1 MMPTYPQ
8 LLSPTYEPH
17 VYSASWQKQY
27 VAQFFTLESG
37 EKNGNS
43 ATYRCRLHP
52 EAPVFKAHF
61 PGFPVLPGV
70 LTLKMVVDAINASQ
84 FFSTQ
89 TLTVQSIG
97 NAKYLAVV
105 NPQET
110 QEVEISVTLKA
121 EKNADEPAVFQFK
134 ATVQNGE
141 TRFATF
147 SFSCTAAD
155 FITVGVEEN
164 EVCAVIPTYQNAKTL
179 LKVVADVHRVVD
191 TVFVVD
197 DGSNDGTAALLDK
210 ATGNERPEK
219 VLTHP
224 KNCGKGA
231 ALKTG
236 LTYAR
241 QQGFR
246 YAVTV
251 DADGQHRADDIPALL
266 KAVEEEP
273 DALAIG
279 SRGLQHENMPAKST
293 FANRFSNFWF
303 ALQTLQRLPDT
314 QSGLRVYPLRCL
326 HGLRWMSARYEAELT
341 LLVFS
346 AWAGVKLLPVPV
358 SVYYPP
364 RDQRVTHFRPGRD
377 FTRISVLNTLLCFLM
392 VVYGWPRIFADRLQ
406 GVSKACF
413 VSRELFTL
421 TSCQIW

>member
-1 MMPTYPQ
+1 MSLTSI
-8 LLSPTYEPH
+8 LPH
-17 VYSASWQKQY
+17 GKKQY
-27 VAQFFTLESG
+27 VAQFFTLEAG

-110 QEVEISVTLKA
+110 QEVEISVALKA
-121 EKNADEPAVFQFK
+121 EKNADELTVFQFK

-147 SFSCTAAD
+147 SFSCTAAN

-179 LKVVADVHRVVD
+179 LKVVADVHRVVN

-392 VVYGWPRIFADRLQ
+392 VVYGWPRIFCRQIAR
-406 GVSKACF
+406 GVKGVF
-413 VSRELFTL
+413 RK
-421 TSCQIW
+421 

>member
-1 MMPTYPQ
+1 MSLTSI
-8 LLSPTYEPH
+8 LPH
-17 VYSASWQKQY
+17 GKKQY

-110 QEVEISVTLKA
+110 QEVEISVALKA

-155 FITVGVEEN
+155 FMTVGVEEN

-179 LKVVADVHRVVD
+179 LKIVADVHRVVD

-314 QSGLRVYPLRCL
+314 QSGLRIYPLRRL

-346 AWAGVKLLPVPV
+346 AWAGVKLLLVPV

-392 VVYGWPRIFADRLQ
+392 VVYGWPRIFCRQIAR
-406 GVSKACF
+406 GVKGVF
-413 VSRELFTL
+413 RK
-421 TSCQIW
+421 

>member
-1 MMPTYPQ
+1 MSLTSI
-8 LLSPTYEPH
+8 LPH
-17 VYSASWQKQY
+17 GKKQY
-27 VAQFFTLESG
+27 VAQFFTLEAG

-110 QEVEISVTLKA
+110 QEVEISVALKA

-392 VVYGWPRIFADRLQ
+392 VVYGWPRIFCRQIAR
-406 GVSKACF
+406 GVKGVFCK
-413 VSRELFTL
+413 
-421 TSCQIW
+421 

>member
-1 MMPTYPQ
+1 MSLTSI
-8 LLSPTYEPH
+8 LPH
-17 VYSASWQKQY
+17 GKKQY

-110 QEVEISVTLKA
+110 QEVEISVALKA

-246 YAVTV
+246 YAVTM

-364 RDQRVTHFRPGRD
+364 RDQRVTHFHPGRD

-392 VVYGWPRIFADRLQ
+392 VVYGWPRIFCRQIAR
-406 GVSKACF
+406 GVKGVF
-413 VSRELFTL
+413 RK
-421 TSCQIW
+421 

>member
-1 MMPTYPQ
+1 MSLTSI
-8 LLSPTYEPH
+8 LPH
-17 VYSASWQKQY
+17 GKKQY

-110 QEVEISVTLKA
+110 QEVEISVALKA

-147 SFSCTAAD
+147 SFSCTAAN

-314 QSGLRVYPLRCL
+314 QSGLRVYPLRRL

-392 VVYGWPRIFADRLQ
+392 VVYGWPRIFCRQIAR
-406 GVSKACF
+406 GVKGVFCK
-413 VSRELFTL
+413 
-421 TSCQIW
+421 

>member
-1 MMPTYPQ
+1 MSLTSI
-8 LLSPTYEPH
+8 LPH
-17 VYSASWQKQY
+17 GKKQY
-27 VAQFFTLESG
+27 VAQFFTLEAG

-110 QEVEISVTLKA
+110 QEVEISVALKA
-121 EKNADEPAVFQFK
+121 EKNADELTVFQFK

-231 ALKTG
+231 ALKMG

-314 QSGLRVYPLRCL
+314 QSGLRVYPLRRL

-392 VVYGWPRIFADRLQ
+392 VVYGWPRIFCRQIAR
-406 GVSKACF
+406 GVKGVF
-413 VSRELFTL
+413 RK
-421 TSCQIW
+421 

>member
-1 MMPTYPQ
+1 MSLTSI
-8 LLSPTYEPH
+8 LPH
-17 VYSASWQKQY
+17 GKKQY

-110 QEVEISVTLKA
+110 QEVEISVALKA

-179 LKVVADVHRVVD
+179 LQVVADVHRVVD

-273 DALAIG
+273 DALVIG

-314 QSGLRVYPLRCL
+314 QSGLRVYPLRRL

-392 VVYGWPRIFADRLQ
+392 VVYGWPRIFCRQIAR
-406 GVSKACF
+406 GVKGVF
-413 VSRELFTL
+413 RK
-421 TSCQIW
+421 

>member
-1 MMPTYPQ
+1 MSLTSI
-8 LLSPTYEPH
+8 LPH
-17 VYSASWQKQY
+17 GKKQY
-27 VAQFFTLESG
+27 VAQFFTLEAG

-61 PGFPVLPGV
+61 PEFPVLPGV

-110 QEVEISVTLKA
+110 QEVEISVALKA

-179 LKVVADVHRVVD
+179 LQVVADVHRVVD
-191 TVFVVD
+191 TVIVVD

-273 DALAIG
+273 DALTIG

-314 QSGLRVYPLRCL
+314 QSGLRVYPLRRL

-346 AWAGVKLLPVPV
+346 AWAGVKLLPVHV

-392 VVYGWPRIFADRLQ
+392 VVYGWPRIFCRQIAR
-406 GVSKACF
+406 GVKGGFCK
-413 VSRELFTL
+413 
-421 TSCQIW
+421 

>member
-1 MMPTYPQ
+1 MSLTSI
-8 LLSPTYEPH
+8 LPH
-17 VYSASWQKQY
+17 GKKQY
-27 VAQFFTLESG
+27 VAQFFTLEAG

-89 TLTVQSIG
+89 MLTVQSIG

-110 QEVEISVTLKA
+110 QEVEISVALKA

-134 ATVQNGE
+134 ATVQNRE

-147 SFSCTAAD
+147 SFSCTAAN

-210 ATGNERPEK
+210 ATGSERPEK

-266 KAVEEEP
+266 EAVEEEP

-314 QSGLRVYPLRCL
+314 QSGLRVYPLRRL

-377 FTRISVLNTLLCFLM
+377 FTRISMLNTLLCFLM
-392 VVYGWPRIFADRLQ
+392 VVYGWPRIFCRQIAR
-406 GVSKACF
+406 GVKGVFCK
-413 VSRELFTL
+413 
-421 TSCQIW
+421 

>member
-1 MMPTYPQ
+1 MSLTSI
-8 LLSPTYEPH
+8 LPH
-17 VYSASWQKQY
+17 GKKQY

-61 PGFPVLPGV
+61 PGFPILPGV

-110 QEVEISVTLKA
+110 QEVEISVALKA

-251 DADGQHRADDIPALL
+251 DADGQHRADDIPTLL

-364 RDQRVTHFRPGRD
+364 RDQRVTHFRLGRD

-392 VVYGWPRIFADRLQ
+392 VVYGWPRIFCRQIAR
-406 GVSKACF
+406 GVKGVF
-413 VSRELFTL
+413 RK
-421 TSCQIW
+421 

>member
-1 MMPTYPQ
+1 MSLTSI
-8 LLSPTYEPH
+8 LPH
-17 VYSASWQKQY
+17 GKKQY

-110 QEVEISVTLKA
+110 QEVEISVALKA

-191 TVFVVD
+191 TVFVGA

-314 QSGLRVYPLRCL
+314 QSGLRVYPLRRL

-392 VVYGWPRIFADRLQ
+392 VVYGWPRIFCRQIAR
-406 GVSKACF
+406 GVKGVF
-413 VSRELFTL
+413 RK
-421 TSCQIW
+421 

>member
-1 MMPTYPQ
+1 MSLTSI
-8 LLSPTYEPH
+8 LPH
-17 VYSASWQKQY
+17 GKKQY
-27 VAQFFTLESG
+27 VAQFFTLEAG

-110 QEVEISVTLKA
+110 QEVEISVALKA

-134 ATVQNGE
+134 ATVENGE

-155 FITVGVEEN
+155 IITVGVEEN

-210 ATGNERPEK
+210 ATGSERPEK

-251 DADGQHRADDIPALL
+251 DADGQHRADDIPTLL

-392 VVYGWPRIFADRLQ
+392 VVYGWPRIFCRQIAR
-406 GVSKACF
+406 GVKGVFCK
-413 VSRELFTL
+413 
-421 TSCQIW
+421 

>member
-1 MMPTYPQ
+1 MSLTSI
-8 LLSPTYEPH
+8 LPH
-17 VYSASWQKQY
+17 GKKQY

-110 QEVEISVTLKA
+110 QEVEISVALKA

-251 DADGQHRADDIPALL
+251 DADGQHRADDIPTLL

-303 ALQTLQRLPDT
+303 ALQTFQRLPDT
-314 QSGLRVYPLRCL
+314 QSGLRVYPLRRL

-392 VVYGWPRIFADRLQ
+392 VVYGWPRIFCRQIAR
-406 GVSKACF
+406 GVKGVFCK
-413 VSRELFTL
+413 
-421 TSCQIW
+421 

>member
-1 MMPTYPQ
+1 MSLTSI
-8 LLSPTYEPH
+8 LPH
-17 VYSASWQKQY
+17 GKKQY

-43 ATYRCRLHP
+43 ATYRCRIHP

-110 QEVEISVTLKA
+110 QEVEISVTQKA

-392 VVYGWPRIFADRLQ
+392 VVYGWPRIFCRQIAR
-406 GVSKACF
+406 GVKGVF
-413 VSRELFTL
+413 RK
-421 TSCQIW
+421 

>member
-1 MMPTYPQ
+1 MSLTSI
-8 LLSPTYEPH
+8 LPH
-17 VYSASWQKQY
+17 GKKQY

-61 PGFPVLPGV
+61 PGFPILPGV

-84 FFSTQ
+84 FFSTK

-110 QEVEISVTLKA
+110 QEVEISVALKA
-121 EKNADEPAVFQFK
+121 EKNADEPAIFQFK

-147 SFSCTAAD
+147 SFSCTAANL
-155 FITVGVEEN
+155 ITVGVEEN

-251 DADGQHRADDIPALL
+251 DADGQHRANDIPALL

-314 QSGLRVYPLRCL
+314 QSGLRVYPLRRL

-392 VVYGWPRIFADRLQ
+392 VVYGWPRIFCRQIAR
-406 GVSKACF
+406 GVKGVFCK
-413 VSRELFTL
+413 
-421 TSCQIW
+421 

>member
-1 MMPTYPQ
+1 MSLTSILPQ
-8 LLSPTYEPH
+8 GK
-17 VYSASWQKQY
+17 KQY
-27 VAQFFTLESG
+27 VAQFFTLEAG

-110 QEVEISVTLKA
+110 QEVEISVALKA

-155 FITVGVEEN
+155 FMTVGVEEN

-219 VLTHP
+219 VLPHP

-236 LTYAR
+236 LTFAR

-251 DADGQHRADDIPALL
+251 DADGQHRANDIPALL

-314 QSGLRVYPLRCL
+314 QSGLRVYPLRRL

-392 VVYGWPRIFADRLQ
+392 VVYGWPRIFCRQIAR
-406 GVSKACF
+406 GVKGVF
-413 VSRELFTL
+413 RK
-421 TSCQIW
+421 

>member
-1 MMPTYPQ
+1 MSLTSI
-8 LLSPTYEPH
+8 LPH
-17 VYSASWQKQY
+17 GKKQY

-84 FFSTQ
+84 FFSTK
-89 TLTVQSIG
+89 TLTLQSIG

-110 QEVEISVTLKA
+110 QEVEINVALKA

-141 TRFATF
+141 TCFATF
-147 SFSCTAAD
+147 SFSCTAAN
-155 FITVGVEEN
+155 FIMVGVEEN

-191 TVFVVD
+191 TVIVVD

-224 KNCGKGA
+224 KNYGKGA

-279 SRGLQHENMPAKST
+279 SRRLQHENMPAKST

-314 QSGLRVYPLRCL
+314 QSGLRVYPLRRL

-377 FTRISVLNTLLCFLM
+377 FTRISMLNTLLCFLM
-392 VVYGWPRIFADRLQ
+392 VVYGWPRIFCRQIAR
-406 GVSKACF
+406 GVKGVF
-413 VSRELFTL
+413 RK
-421 TSCQIW
+421 

>member
-1 MMPTYPQ
+1 MSLTSI
-8 LLSPTYEPH
+8 LPH
-17 VYSASWQKQY
+17 GKKQY
-27 VAQFFTLESG
+27 VAQFFTLEAG

-110 QEVEISVTLKA
+110 QEVEISVALKA

-155 FITVGVEEN
+155 FITVSVEEN

-210 ATGNERPEK
+210 ATGNERPQK

-246 YAVTV
+246 YAVTM

-279 SRGLQHENMPAKST
+279 SRELQHENMPAKST

-314 QSGLRVYPLRCL
+314 QSGLRIYPLQRL

-392 VVYGWPRIFADRLQ
+392 VVYGWPRIFCRQIAR
-406 GVSKACF
+406 GVKGVF
-413 VSRELFTL
+413 RK
-421 TSCQIW
+421 

>member
-1 MMPTYPQ
+1 MSLTSILPQ
-8 LLSPTYEPH
+8 GK
-17 VYSASWQKQY
+17 KQY

-110 QEVEISVTLKA
+110 QEVEISVALKA

-155 FITVGVEEN
+155 FMTVGVEEN

-314 QSGLRVYPLRCL
+314 QSGLRVYPLQRL

-392 VVYGWPRIFADRLQ
+392 VVYGWPRIFCRQIAR
-406 GVSKACF
+406 GVKGVF
-413 VSRELFTL
+413 RK
-421 TSCQIW
+421 

>member
-1 MMPTYPQ
+1 MSLTSI
-8 LLSPTYEPH
+8 LPH
-17 VYSASWQKQY
+17 GKKQY

-89 TLTVQSIG
+89 TLTMQSIG

-110 QEVEISVTLKA
+110 QEVEISVALKA

-303 ALQTLQRLPDT
+303 ALQTLLHLPDT

-341 LLVFS
+341 LLAFS

-392 VVYGWPRIFADRLQ
+392 VVYGWPRIFFRQIARGVKGVFCKLDTPTYSRMLQ
-406 GVSKACF
+406 EF
-413 VSRELFTL
+413 LFIL
-421 TSCQIW
+421 SLLP

>member
-1 MMPTYPQ
+1 MSLTSI
-8 LLSPTYEPH
+8 LPH
-17 VYSASWQKQY
+17 GKKQY

-84 FFSTQ
+84 FFSTK

-110 QEVEISVTLKA
+110 QEVEISVALKA

-314 QSGLRVYPLRCL
+314 QSGLRVYPLRRL

-392 VVYGWPRIFADRLQ
+392 VVYGWPRIFCRQIAR
-406 GVSKACF
+406 GVKGVF
-413 VSRELFTL
+413 RK
-421 TSCQIW
+421 

>member
-1 MMPTYPQ
+1 MSLTSI
-8 LLSPTYEPH
+8 LPH
-17 VYSASWQKQY
+17 GKKQY

-110 QEVEISVTLKA
+110 QEVEISVALKA

-134 ATVQNGE
+134 ASVQNGE

-197 DGSNDGTAALLDK
+197 DGSKDGTAALLDK

-314 QSGLRVYPLRCL
+314 QSGLRVYPLRRL

-392 VVYGWPRIFADRLQ
+392 VVYGWPRIFCRQIAR
-406 GVSKACF
+406 GVKGVF
-413 VSRELFTL
+413 RK
-421 TSCQIW
+421 

>member
-1 MMPTYPQ
+1 MSLTSI
-8 LLSPTYEPH
+8 LPH
-17 VYSASWQKQY
+17 GKKQY
-27 VAQFFTLESG
+27 VAQFFTLEAG

-110 QEVEISVTLKA
+110 QEVEINVALKA
-121 EKNADEPAVFQFK
+121 EKNADELTVFQFK

-314 QSGLRVYPLRCL
+314 QSGLRIYPLRRL

-392 VVYGWPRIFADRLQ
+392 VVYGWPRIFCRQIAR
-406 GVSKACF
+406 GVKGVFCK
-413 VSRELFTL
+413 
-421 TSCQIW
+421 

>member
-1 MMPTYPQ
+1 MSLTSI
-8 LLSPTYEPH
+8 LPH
-17 VYSASWQKQY
+17 GKKQY

-52 EAPVFKAHF
+52 EAPVFKVHF

-110 QEVEISVTLKA
+110 QEVEISVALKA

-179 LKVVADVHRVVD
+179 LQVVADVHRVVD

-314 QSGLRVYPLRCL
+314 QSGLRVYPLRRL

-392 VVYGWPRIFADRLQ
+392 VVYGWPRIFCRQIAR
-406 GVSKACF
+406 GVKGVF
-413 VSRELFTL
+413 RK
-421 TSCQIW
+421 

>member
-1 MMPTYPQ
+1 MSLTSI
-8 LLSPTYEPH
+8 LPH
-17 VYSASWQKQY
+17 GKKQY
-27 VAQFFTLESG
+27 VAQFFTLEAG
-37 EKNGNS
+37 KKNGNS
-43 ATYRCRLHP
+43 ATYRCRIHP

-110 QEVEISVTLKA
+110 QEVEISVALKA
-121 EKNADEPAVFQFK
+121 EKNADDPAVFQFK

-210 ATGNERPEK
+210 ATGNERPDK

-314 QSGLRVYPLRCL
+314 QSGLRIYPLQRL

-392 VVYGWPRIFADRLQ
+392 VVYGWPRIFCRQIAR
-406 GVSKACF
+406 GVKGVF
-413 VSRELFTL
+413 RK
-421 TSCQIW
+421 

>member
-1 MMPTYPQ
+1 MSLTSI
-8 LLSPTYEPH
+8 LPH
-17 VYSASWQKQY
+17 GKKQY
-27 VAQFFTLESG
+27 VAQFFTLEAG

-110 QEVEISVTLKA
+110 QEVEISVALKA

-210 ATGNERPEK
+210 ATGSERPEK

-314 QSGLRVYPLRCL
+314 QSGLRIYPLRRL

-392 VVYGWPRIFADRLQ
+392 VVYGWPRIFCRQIAR
-406 GVSKACF
+406 GVKGVF
-413 VSRELFTL
+413 RK
-421 TSCQIW
+421 

>member
-1 MMPTYPQ
+1 MSLTSI
-8 LLSPTYEPH
+8 LPH
-17 VYSASWQKQY
+17 GKKQY
-27 VAQFFTLESG
+27 VAQFFTLEAG

-89 TLTVQSIG
+89 TLTVQSIS

-110 QEVEISVTLKA
+110 QEVEISVALKA

-314 QSGLRVYPLRCL
+314 QSGLRVYPLRRL

-392 VVYGWPRIFADRLQ
+392 VVYGWPKIFCRQIAR
-406 GVSKACF
+406 GVIGVFRK
-413 VSRELFTL
+413 
-421 TSCQIW
+421 

>member
-1 MMPTYPQ
+1 MSLTSI
-8 LLSPTYEPH
+8 LPH
-17 VYSASWQKQY
+17 GKKQY

-89 TLTVQSIG
+89 TLMVQSIG

-110 QEVEISVTLKA
+110 QEVEISVALKA

-179 LKVVADVHRVVD
+179 LQVVADVHRVVD

-210 ATGNERPEK
+210 ATGSERPEK

-314 QSGLRVYPLRCL
+314 QSGLRIYPLRCL

-346 AWAGVKLLPVPV
+346 AWAGVKLLPIPV

-392 VVYGWPRIFADRLQ
+392 VVYGWPRIFCRQIAR
-406 GVSKACF
+406 GVKGVF
-413 VSRELFTL
+413 RK
-421 TSCQIW
+421 

>member
-1 MMPTYPQ
+1 MSLTSI
-8 LLSPTYEPH
+8 LPH
-17 VYSASWQKQY
+17 GKKQY

-392 VVYGWPRIFADRLQ
+392 VVYGWPRIFCRQIAR
-406 GVSKACF
+406 GVKGVF
-413 VSRELFTL
+413 RK
-421 TSCQIW
+421 

>member
-1 MMPTYPQ
+1 MSLTSI
-8 LLSPTYEPH
+8 LPH
-17 VYSASWQKQY
+17 GKKQY

-89 TLTVQSIG
+89 TLMVQSIG

-110 QEVEISVTLKA
+110 QEVEISVALKA

-179 LKVVADVHRVVD
+179 LKVVTDVHRVVD

-392 VVYGWPRIFADRLQ
+392 VVYGWPRIFCRQIAR
-406 GVSKACF
+406 GVKGVF
-413 VSRELFTL
+413 RK
-421 TSCQIW
+421 

>member
-1 MMPTYPQ
+1 MSLTSI
-8 LLSPTYEPH
+8 LPH
-17 VYSASWQKQY
+17 GKKQY
-27 VAQFFTLESG
+27 VAQFFTLEAG

-52 EAPVFKAHF
+52 EAPVFKVHF

-110 QEVEISVTLKA
+110 QEVEISVALKA

-314 QSGLRVYPLRCL
+314 QSGLRVYPLRRL

-392 VVYGWPRIFADRLQ
+392 VVYGWPRIFCRQIAR
-406 GVSKACF
+406 GVKGVFCK
-413 VSRELFTL
+413 
-421 TSCQIW
+421 

>member
-1 MMPTYPQ
+1 MSLTSI
-8 LLSPTYEPH
+8 LPH
-17 VYSASWQKQY
+17 GKKQY
-27 VAQFFTLESG
+27 VAQFFTLEAG

-110 QEVEISVTLKA
+110 QEVEISVALKA

-210 ATGNERPEK
+210 ATGNKRPEK

-279 SRGLQHENMPAKST
+279 SRGLQHENMLAKST

-314 QSGLRVYPLRCL
+314 QSGLRIYPLRRL

-392 VVYGWPRIFADRLQ
+392 VVYGWPRIFCRQIAR
-406 GVSKACF
+406 GVKGVF
-413 VSRELFTL
+413 RK
-421 TSCQIW
+421 

>member
-1 MMPTYPQ
+1 MSLTSI
-8 LLSPTYEPH
+8 LPH
-17 VYSASWQKQY
+17 GKKQY
-27 VAQFFTLESG
+27 VAQFFTLEAG

-110 QEVEISVTLKA
+110 QEVEISVALKA

-179 LKVVADVHRVVD
+179 LQVVADVHRVVD

-314 QSGLRVYPLRCL
+314 QSGLRVYPLRRL

-392 VVYGWPRIFADRLQ
+392 VVYGWPRIFCRQIAR
-406 GVSKACF
+406 GVIGVFRK
-413 VSRELFTL
+413 
-421 TSCQIW
+421 

>member
-1 MMPTYPQ
+1 MSLTSI
-8 LLSPTYEPH
+8 LPH
-17 VYSASWQKQY
+17 GKKQY
-27 VAQFFTLESG
+27 VAQFFTLEAG

-110 QEVEISVTLKA
+110 QEVEISVALKA

-191 TVFVVD
+191 TVIVVD

-314 QSGLRVYPLRCL
+314 QSGLRVYPLRRL

-341 LLVFS
+341 LLAFS

-392 VVYGWPRIFADRLQ
+392 VVYGWPRIFCRQIAR
-406 GVSKACF
+406 GVIGVFRK
-413 VSRELFTL
+413 
-421 TSCQIW
+421 

>member
-1 MMPTYPQ
+1 MSLTSI
-8 LLSPTYEPH
+8 LPH
-17 VYSASWQKQY
+17 GKKQY

-89 TLTVQSIG
+89 MLTVQSIG

-110 QEVEISVTLKA
+110 QEVEISVALKA

-314 QSGLRVYPLRCL
+314 QSGLRVYPLRRL

-392 VVYGWPRIFADRLQ
+392 VVYGWPRIFCRQIAR
-406 GVSKACF
+406 GVKGVF
-413 VSRELFTL
+413 RK
-421 TSCQIW
+421 

>member
-1 MMPTYPQ
+1 MSLTSI
-8 LLSPTYEPH
+8 LPH
-17 VYSASWQKQY
+17 GKKQY

-110 QEVEISVTLKA
+110 QEVEISVALKA

-251 DADGQHRADDIPALL
+251 DADGQHRADDIPTLL

-314 QSGLRVYPLRCL
+314 QSGLRVYPLRRL

-392 VVYGWPRIFADRLQ
+392 VVYGWPRIFCRQIAR
-406 GVSKACF
+406 GVKGVF
-413 VSRELFTL
+413 RK
-421 TSCQIW
+421 

>member
-1 MMPTYPQ
+1 MSLTSI
-8 LLSPTYEPH
+8 LPH
-17 VYSASWQKQY
+17 GKKQY

-89 TLTVQSIG
+89 TLMVQSIG

-110 QEVEISVTLKA
+110 QEVEISVALKA

-155 FITVGVEEN
+155 FMTVGVEEN

-314 QSGLRVYPLRCL
+314 QSGLRVYPLRRL

-392 VVYGWPRIFADRLQ
+392 VVYGWPRIFCRQIAR
-406 GVSKACF
+406 GVIGVFRK
-413 VSRELFTL
+413 
-421 TSCQIW
+421 

>member
-1 MMPTYPQ
+1 MSLTSI
-8 LLSPTYEPH
+8 LPH
-17 VYSASWQKQY
+17 GKKQY
-27 VAQFFTLESG
+27 VAQFFTLEAG

-110 QEVEISVTLKA
+110 QEVEISVALKA
-121 EKNADEPAVFQFK
+121 EKNADELTVFQFK

-279 SRGLQHENMPAKST
+279 SRGVQHENMPAKST

-392 VVYGWPRIFADRLQ
+392 VVYGWPRIFCRQIAR
-406 GVSKACF
+406 GVKGVF
-413 VSRELFTL
+413 RK
-421 TSCQIW
+421 

>member
-1 MMPTYPQ
+1 MSLTSI
-8 LLSPTYEPH
+8 LPH
-17 VYSASWQKQY
+17 GKKQY
-27 VAQFFTLESG
+27 VAQFFTLEAG

-110 QEVEISVTLKA
+110 QEVEISVALKA
-121 EKNADEPAVFQFK
+121 EKNADKPAVFQFK

-273 DALAIG
+273 DALVIG

-314 QSGLRVYPLRCL
+314 QSGLRVYPLRRL

-392 VVYGWPRIFADRLQ
+392 VVYGWPRIFCRQIAR
-406 GVSKACF
+406 GVKGVF
-413 VSRELFTL
+413 RK
-421 TSCQIW
+421 

>member
-1 MMPTYPQ
+1 MSLTSI
-8 LLSPTYEPH
+8 LPH
-17 VYSASWQKQY
+17 GKKQY
-27 VAQFFTLESG
+27 VAQFFTLEAG

-110 QEVEISVTLKA
+110 QEVEISVALKA
-121 EKNADEPAVFQFK
+121 EKNADELTVFQFK

-314 QSGLRVYPLRCL
+314 QSGLRVYPLRRL
-326 HGLRWMSARYEAELT
+326 HGMHWMSARYEAELT

-392 VVYGWPRIFADRLQ
+392 VVYGWPRIFCRQIAR
-406 GVSKACF
+406 GVKGVF
-413 VSRELFTL
+413 RK
-421 TSCQIW
+421 